1 MIPPLY
7 KYCKFNDANYD
18 YKNLENDTLYFSSPS
33 SYNDPYEGV
42 IANNIVDMFEALFAA
57 QIMHSS
63 ENPDPILEKLKHAF
77 LFPRVIL
84 NISNFQNEPEIQKYI
99 CAVIND
105 ILKNAKYDDVQLVA
119 IELLYSN
126 DYVQHFKYIS
136 NASLPVELYFTVLKK
151 ALNENARLSSEEKEY
166 YFPILLNHY
175 KEKHS
180 LVNRYR
186 RTTNLII
193 PIFLVDA
200 IFNTPFRRSTYEET
214 LKEYNDTAI
223 ETFEIIRAMPGK
235 MFLTTCL
242 SETPSSILMWS
253 HYAMNHTGFCIE
265 YDFNNL
271 SAENRYIGEHLEK
284 VSYADQL
291 PSLQLASLIQV
302 MRKKLDPAFQKDPK
316 ITEATTETCVEAI
329 LTKNSV
335 WNYEKE
341 WRLIF
346 LKQDPSLPEK
356 IPCASKIILGADISD
371 SNKKLLLSLALKKNL
386 PVFQAFLIPDRYA
399 IDFYQIQ

>member
-7 KYCKFNDANYD
+7 KYCKFNNENYD
-18 YKNLENDTLYFSSPS
+18 YKNLKNDTLYFSSPS

-42 IANNIVDMFEALFAA
+42 IANNIVDMFEALFIA

-63 ENPDPILEKLKHAF
+63 ENPDPILSNLKHTF
-77 LFPRVIL
+77 LLPRIIL
-84 NISNFQNEPEIQKYI
+84 NISNFQNTPEIQNYI
-99 CAVIND
+99 RTAVTD
-105 ILKNAKYDDVQLVA
+105 IIKNAKYDDVQLVA

-126 DYVQHFKYIS
+126 NYAQHFKYIS
-136 NASLPVELYFTVLKK
+136 NVSLPIEVYSTVLKK
-151 ALNENARLSSEEKEY
+151 ALDENTRLSSKEKEH
-166 YFPILLNHY
+166 YFLIILNHY

-200 IFNTPFRRSTYEET
+200 IFNTPFRRTTYEET
-214 LKEYNDTAI
+214 LKEYNDIAV
-223 ETFEIIRAMPGK
+223 ETFKIIRAMPGK

-265 YDFNNL
+265 YDFNSL
-271 SAENRYIGEHLEK
+271 PSENNYIVEHLEK
-284 VSYADQL
+284 VIYKDQL

-302 MRKKLDPAFQKDPK
+302 IRKKLDPAFRKDPA

-346 LKQDPSLPEK
+346 LKQDPSLPQK
-356 IPCASKIILGADISD
+356 IPCASKIVLGADISD
-371 SNKKLLLSLALKKNL
+371 SNKTLLLSLAHEKKL
-386 PVFQAFLIPDRYA
+386 PVFQAYLIPDKYA

>member
-42 IANNIVDMFEALFAA
+42 IANNVVDMFEALFVA

-84 NISNFQNEPEIQKYI
+84 NINNFQNEPEIQKYI

-105 ILKNAKYDDVQLVA
+105 ILKNTKYDDVQLVA
-119 IELLYSN
+119 IELLNCN

-136 NASLPVELYFTVLKK
+136 SASLPVDLYFTVLKK
-151 ALNENARLSSEEKEY
+151 ALNENSRLSSNEKEY

-223 ETFEIIRAMPGK
+223 ETFKIIRAMPGK

-253 HYAMNHTGFCIE
+253 HYAMNHTGFCVE

-271 SAENRYIGEHLEK
+271 SAENHYILEHLEK
-284 VSYADQL
+284 VNYTDQL
-291 PSLQLASLIQV
+291 PSLPLASLIQV
-302 MRKKLDPAFQKDPK
+302 MRKKLDPTFKKDPK

-346 LKQDPSLPEK
+346 LKQDPELPPK
-356 IPCASKIILGADISD
+356 IPCASKIVLGADISD
-371 SNKKLLLSLALKKNL
+371 SNKTLLLSLAREKNL
-386 PVFQAFLIPDRYA
+386 PVFQAYLIPDRYA

>member
-7 KYCKFNDANYD
+7 KYCKFNKENYD
-18 YKNLENDTLYFSSPS
+18 YKNLKNDALYFSSPS

-42 IANNIVDMFEALFAA
+42 IANNIVDIFEALFIA

-63 ENPDPILEKLKHAF
+63 KKPELILEKLKHAF

-84 NISNFQNEPEIQKYI
+84 NISHIQNSPEISEYI
-99 CAVIND
+99 HSVIKD
-105 ILKNAKYDDVQLVA
+105 ILKNAKYNDVQLVA
-119 IELLYSN
+119 IELLYCN
-126 DYVQHFKYIS
+126 DYVQRFKYIS
-136 NASLPVELYFTVLKK
+136 NTSLPIELYSKVLKK
-151 ALNENARLSSEEKEY
+151 ALNENPRLSPEEKEY
-166 YFPILLNHY
+166 YFPILLNNY
-175 KEKHS
+175 QEKHT
-180 LVNRYR
+180 LVNKYR

-200 IFNTPFRRSTYEET
+200 IFNTPFRRRTYEET
-214 LKEYNDTAI
+214 LKEYNNTAI
-223 ETFEIIRAMPGK
+223 ETFKTIRSMPGK

-253 HYAMNHTGFCIE
+253 HYAKNHTGFCIE

-271 SAENRYIGEHLEK
+271 PTEKRYIREHLEK
-284 VSYADQL
+284 VNYSDQL

-346 LKQDPSLPEK
+346 LKEDPSLPEK

-371 SNKKLLLSLALKKNL
+371 SNKALLLSLAREKNL
-386 PVFQAFLIPDRYA
+386 PVFQAYLIPDRYA

>member
-18 YKNLENDTLYFSSPS
+18 YINLENDTLYFSSPS

-42 IANNIVDMFEALFAA
+42 IANNIVDIFEALFIA
-57 QIMHSS
+57 QILHSS
-63 ENPDPILEKLKHAF
+63 TDPDPLLEKLKHAF
-77 LFPRVIL
+77 LFPKVIL
-84 NISNFQNEPEIQKYI
+84 SISNFQNEPEIQKYI
-99 CAVIND
+99 RAVIND
-105 ILKNAKYDDVQLVA
+105 ILKNAKYDDLQLVA
-119 IELLYSN
+119 IELLYNN
-126 DYVQHFKYIS
+126 DYIQHFKYIS

-151 ALNENARLSSEEKEY
+151 ALNENVRLSSEEKEY

-175 KEKHS
+175 KEKHL

-223 ETFEIIRAMPGK
+223 ETFKIVRAMPGK

-253 HYAMNHTGFCIE
+253 HYAMNHTGFCVE

-271 SAENRYIGEHLEK
+271 SAENHYIWEHLEK
-284 VSYADQL
+284 VNYTDQL

-302 MRKKLDPAFQKDPK
+302 MRKKLDPTFKKDPK
-316 ITEATTETCVEAI
+316 TTQATTKTCVEAI

-346 LKQDPSLPEK
+346 LKQDPELPLK
-356 IPCASKIILGADISD
+356 IPCASKIVLGADISD
-371 SNKKLLLSLALKKNL
+371 SNKTLLLSLAREKNL
-386 PVFQAFLIPDRYA
+386 PVFQAYLLPDRYA

>member
-7 KYCKFNDANYD
+7 KYCKFNVANYD
-18 YKNLENDTLYFSSPS
+18 YINLENDTLYFSSPS

-42 IANNIVDMFEALFAA
+42 IANNIVDMFEALFVA

-99 CAVIND
+99 RAVIND
-105 ILKNAKYDDVQLVA
+105 ILKKAKYDDLQLVA
-119 IELLYSN
+119 IELLYNN
-126 DYVQHFKYIS
+126 DYIQHFKYIS

-151 ALNENARLSSEEKEY
+151 ALNENVRLSSEEKEY

-175 KEKHS
+175 KEKHL

-253 HYAMNHTGFCIE
+253 HYAMNHTGFCVE

-271 SAENRYIGEHLEK
+271 SAENHYILEHLEK
-284 VSYADQL
+284 VNYTDQL
-291 PSLQLASLIQV
+291 PSLPLASLIQV
-302 MRKKLDPAFQKDPK
+302 MRKKLDPTFKKDPK

-346 LKQDPSLPEK
+346 LKQDPELPPK
-356 IPCASKIILGADISD
+356 IPCASKIVLGADISD
-371 SNKKLLLSLALKKNL
+371 SNKTLLLSLAREKNL
-386 PVFQAFLIPDRYA
+386 PVFQAYLIPDRYA

>member
-42 IANNIVDMFEALFAA
+42 IANNIVDMFEALFVA

-99 CAVIND
+99 RAVIND
-105 ILKNAKYDDVQLVA
+105 ILKNAKYDDLQLVA
-119 IELLYSN
+119 IELLYNN
-126 DYVQHFKYIS
+126 DYIQHFKYIS

-151 ALNENARLSSEEKEY
+151 ALNENVRLSFEEKEY

-175 KEKHS
+175 KEKHL

-253 HYAMNHTGFCIE
+253 HYAMNHTGFCVE

-271 SAENRYIGEHLEK
+271 SAETHYILEHLEK
-284 VSYADQL
+284 VNYTDQL

-302 MRKKLDPAFQKDPK
+302 MRKKLDPTFKKDPK

-346 LKQDPSLPEK
+346 LKQDPELPQK
-356 IPCASKIILGADISD
+356 IPCASKIVLGADISD
-371 SNKKLLLSLALKKNL
+371 SNKTLLLSLAREKNL
-386 PVFQAFLIPDRYA
+386 PVFQAYLLPDRYA

>member
-42 IANNIVDMFEALFAA
+42 IANNIVDMFEALFVA

-84 NISNFQNEPEIQKYI
+84 NINNFQNEPEIQKYI

-119 IELLYSN
+119 IELLNCN

-136 NASLPVELYFTVLKK
+136 SASLPVDLYFTVLKK
-151 ALNENARLSSEEKEY
+151 ALNENSRLSSNEKEY

-223 ETFEIIRAMPGK
+223 ETFKIIRAMPGK

-253 HYAMNHTGFCIE
+253 HYAMNHTGFCVE

-271 SAENRYIGEHLEK
+271 SAENHYILEHLEK
-284 VSYADQL
+284 VNYTDQL
-291 PSLQLASLIQV
+291 PSLPLASLIQV
-302 MRKKLDPAFQKDPK
+302 MRKKLDPTFKKDPK

-346 LKQDPSLPEK
+346 LKQDPELPPK
-356 IPCASKIILGADISD
+356 IPCASKIVLGADISD
-371 SNKKLLLSLALKKNL
+371 SNKTLLLSLAREKNL
-386 PVFQAFLIPDRYA
+386 PVFQAYLIPDRYA

>member
-7 KYCKFNDANYD
+7 KYCKFNNENYD

-42 IANNIVDMFEALFAA
+42 IANNIVDMFEALFIA
-57 QIMHSS
+57 QILHSS
-63 ENPDPILEKLKHAF
+63 ENPDPIILKIKHAF
-77 LFPRVIL
+77 LFPRIIL
-84 NISNFQNEPEIQKYI
+84 NISNFQNTQEIQNYI
-99 CAVIND
+99 RATIND
-105 ILKNAKYDDVQLVA
+105 IIKNAKYDDVQLVA
-119 IELLYSN
+119 IELLYN
-126 DYVQHFKYIS
+126 NNYIQHFKYIS
-136 NASLPVELYFTVLKK
+136 NVSLPIEVYSTVLKN
-151 ALNENARLSSEEKEY
+151 ALDENTQLSSEEKNY
-166 YFPILLNHY
+166 YFPIFLNHY
-175 KEKHS
+175 KEKYW

-193 PIFLVDA
+193 PIFLIDA
-200 IFNTPFRRSTYEET
+200 IFNTPFRRSTYEQT

-223 ETFEIIRAMPGK
+223 ETFKLIRAMPGK

-265 YDFNNL
+265 YDFNSLPSESN
-271 SAENRYIGEHLEK
+271 YIAEHLEK
-284 VSYADQL
+284 ISYKDQL
-291 PSLQLASLIQV
+291 PSLKLASLIQI
-302 MRKKLDPAFQKDPK
+302 MRKKLDPTFKKDPA

-346 LKQDPSLPEK
+346 LKQDPALPQK
-356 IPCASKIILGADISD
+356 IQCASKIVLGSDISD
-371 SNKKLLLSLALKKNL
+371 SNKALLLSLARDKKL
-386 PVFQAFLIPDRYA
+386 PVFQAYLIPDKYA

>member
-42 IANNIVDMFEALFAA
+42 IANNIVDMFEALFVA

-84 NISNFQNEPEIQKYI
+84 NINNFQNEPEIQKYI

-119 IELLYSN
+119 IELLNCN

-136 NASLPVELYFTVLKK
+136 SASLPVDIYFTVLKK
-151 ALNENARLSSEEKEY
+151 ALNENSRLSSNEKEY

-186 RTTNLII
+186 KTTNLII

-223 ETFEIIRAMPGK
+223 ETFKIIRAMPGK

-253 HYAMNHTGFCIE
+253 HYAMNHTGFCVE

-271 SAENRYIGEHLEK
+271 SAENHYILEHLEK
-284 VSYADQL
+284 VNYTDQL
-291 PSLQLASLIQV
+291 PSLPLASLIQV
-302 MRKKLDPAFQKDPK
+302 MRKKLDPTFKKDPK

-346 LKQDPSLPEK
+346 LKQDPDLPPK
-356 IPCASKIILGADISD
+356 IPCASKIVLGADISD
-371 SNKKLLLSLALKKNL
+371 SNKTLLLSLAREKNL
-386 PVFQAFLIPDRYA
+386 PVFQAYLIPDRYA

>member
-1 MIPPLY
+1 MIPALY
-7 KYCKFNDANYD
+7 KYCKFNDENYD

-42 IANNIVDMFEALFAA
+42 IANNILDIFEALFIA
-57 QIMHSS
+57 QILHSS
-63 ENPDPILEKLKHAF
+63 TDPDPILEKLKHAF
-77 LFPRVIL
+77 LLPRIIL
-84 NISNFQNEPEIQKYI
+84 NISNFQNTPEIQNYI
-99 CAVIND
+99 RTVVND
-105 ILKNAKYDDVQLVA
+105 ILANAKYDDLQLVA
-119 IELLYSN
+119 IELLYCN

-136 NASLPVELYFTVLKK
+136 SASLPVDLYFTVLKK
-151 ALNENARLSSEEKEY
+151 ALNENSRLSSNEKEY

-223 ETFEIIRAMPGK
+223 ETFKIIRAMPGK

-242 SETPSSILMWS
+242 SETPASILMWS
-253 HYAMNHTGFCIE
+253 HYAMNHTGFCVE

-271 SAENRYIGEHLEK
+271 SAENHYILEHLEK
-284 VSYADQL
+284 VNYTDQL
-291 PSLQLASLIQV
+291 PSLPLASLIQV
-302 MRKKLDPAFQKDPK
+302 MRKKLDPTFKKDPK

-346 LKQDPSLPEK
+346 LKQDPELPQK
-356 IPCASKIILGADISD
+356 IPCASKIVLGADISD
-371 SNKKLLLSLALKKNL
+371 SNKTLLLSLAREKNL
-386 PVFQAFLIPDRYA
+386 PVFQAYLIPDRYA

>member
-1 MIPPLY
+1 
-7 KYCKFNDANYD
+7 
-18 YKNLENDTLYFSSPS
+18 
-33 SYNDPYEGV
+33 
-42 IANNIVDMFEALFAA
+42 
-57 QIMHSS
+57 
-63 ENPDPILEKLKHAF
+63 
-77 LFPRVIL
+77 
-84 NISNFQNEPEIQKYI
+84 
-99 CAVIND
+99 
-105 ILKNAKYDDVQLVA
+105 LVA
-119 IELLYSN
+119 IELLNCN

-136 NASLPVELYFTVLKK
+136 SASLPVDIYFTVLKK
-151 ALNENARLSSEEKEY
+151 ALNENSRLSSNEKEY

-186 RTTNLII
+186 KTTNLII

-223 ETFEIIRAMPGK
+223 ETFRIVRAMPGK

-253 HYAMNHTGFCIE
+253 HYAMNHTGFCVE

-271 SAENRYIGEHLEK
+271 SAENHYILEHLEK
-284 VSYADQL
+284 VNYADQL

-302 MRKKLDPAFQKDPK
+302 MRKKLDPTFKKDPK

-346 LKQDPSLPEK
+346 LKQDPDLPPK
-356 IPCASKIILGADISD
+356 IPCASKIVLGADISD
-371 SNKKLLLSLALKKNL
+371 SNKTLLLSLAREKNL
-386 PVFQAFLIPDRYA
+386 PVFQAYLLPDRYA

>member
-18 YKNLENDTLYFSSPS
+18 YINLENDTLYFSSPS

-42 IANNIVDMFEALFAA
+42 IANNIVDMFEALFVA

-99 CAVIND
+99 RAVIND
-105 ILKNAKYDDVQLVA
+105 ILKNAKYDDLQLVA
-119 IELLYSN
+119 IELLYNN
-126 DYVQHFKYIS
+126 DYIQHFKYIS

-151 ALNENARLSSEEKEY
+151 ALNENVRLSFEEKEY

-175 KEKHS
+175 KEKHL

-253 HYAMNHTGFCIE
+253 HYAMNHTGFCVE

-271 SAENRYIGEHLEK
+271 SAETHYILEHLEK
-284 VSYADQL
+284 VNYTDQL

-302 MRKKLDPAFQKDPK
+302 MRKKLDPTFKKDPK

-346 LKQDPSLPEK
+346 LKQDPELPQK
-356 IPCASKIILGADISD
+356 IPCASKIVLGADISD
-371 SNKKLLLSLALKKNL
+371 SNKTLLLSLAREKNL
-386 PVFQAFLIPDRYA
+386 PVFQAYLLPDRYA